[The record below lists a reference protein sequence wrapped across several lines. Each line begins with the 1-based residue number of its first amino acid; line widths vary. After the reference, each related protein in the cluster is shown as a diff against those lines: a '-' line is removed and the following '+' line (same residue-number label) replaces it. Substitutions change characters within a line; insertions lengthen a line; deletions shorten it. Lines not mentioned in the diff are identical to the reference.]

1 MLGLGSFFDSL
12 SSLYRTDVDTSF
24 NVKTLYSG
32 EFFALRM
39 KRKCELYG
47 TKIECIIG
55 NFNDY
60 YDIDKDVVNLTS
72 KTMDEC
78 SAIAAACACHEI
90 GHAIAY
96 KRGFTDKGYKGE
108 AEATRIAL
116 EFLKGEMSDNEFA
129 AAERFLNNAL
139 KTYKK

>member
-1 MLGLGSFFDSL
+1 MFGLGSFFDSL
-12 SSLYRTDVDTSF
+12 SSLYRTNVDTSF
-24 NVKTLYSG
+24 DVKTLYDG
-32 EFFALRM
+32 EFFALSM
-39 KRKCELYG
+39 KVKCELYG
-47 TKIECIIG
+47 TKIECVIG
-55 NFNDY
+55 QFNDY
-60 YDIDKDVVNLTS
+60 YDIDADVVNLTI
-72 KTMDEC
+72 KTMEGH

-116 EFLKGEMSDNEFA
+116 EFLKGELSEKEYS